1 MITSDP
7 RHLEKLTKI
16 LGLKDCNSKPV
27 PVTKE
32 QLKETAANDKELN
45 AQEAGIYRSGVGI
58 ALYVAPDRADI
69 QFAVSEVTRLMKAP
83 TERGM
88 AILRRMTRYL
98 QGTPGY
104 GVLIPTVTEDDEK
117 AADDLEIYSD
127 SNWAQDTRDRK

>member
-1 MITSDP
+1 MDTLAQKADLDDARHCGHASDP
-7 RHLEKLTKI
+7 THLEKLRKS
-16 LGLKDCNSKPV
+16 LGLSDCNSKPV
-27 PVTKE
+27 PVTKK

-69 QFAVSEVTRLMKAP
+69 QFAVSELIRLMKAP

-88 AILRRMTRYL
+88 AILRCTTRYL

-104 GVLIPTVTEDDEK
+104 GVLIPTATEDEQ
-117 AADDLEIYSD
+117 S
-127 SNWAQDTRDRK
+127 